1 MYNSGNS
8 SKNVT
13 GASVVDGTLENADY
27 ADNAISGDKID
38 GGTISNFTSTGVD
51 DNATSTKVTVTDT
64 GLGVGKTPVFTLDVA
79 GSLQVDSTSYLGT
92 IRTTNLQDAN
102 NNANAKIVFGG
113 TAKTIVLNTDA
124 TNRLSIAQAGDVTVN
139 TGNLVIGTAGKGIDF
154 SAATP
159 DGTGST
165 GSEVLDD
172 YEEGTWTPAVTSG
185 TVAVGSNKYVK
196 IGKMVYL
203 TAWIGSISDLT
214 SSTEFEVTGIPF
226 TVDTSADNAV
236 SGAVMQRHIT
246 YTSGFTSIVSFVST
260 GTKIRLYELASGT
273 PSYKVVTHSQFV
285 NSSTS
290 IRINFSYRSV

>member
-139 TGNLVIGTAGKGIDF
+139 TGNLVIGTSGKGIDF
-154 SAATP
+154 SATA
-159 DGTGST
+159 GTGT
-165 GSEVLDD
+165 SEVLDD
-172 YEEGTWTPAVTSG
+172 YETGAFTP
-185 TVAVGSNKYVK
+185 TVAGVTLTTGTGTYTK
-196 IGKMVYL
+196 IGNVVY
-203 TAWIGSISDLT
+203 IGMFLSWPTTTDA
-214 SSTEFEVTGIPF
+214 TGVVIAGLPF
-226 TVDTSADNAV
+226 TCKNDNDSRAGV
-236 SGAVMQRHIT
+236 TLSYSTRATHTDFLVA
-246 YTSGFTSIVSFVST
+246 T
-260 GTKIRLYELASGT
+260 GTAYGHLRNLGGSVPTNADMSGRVIHVGGT
-273 PSYKVVTHSQFV
+273 YQSA
-285 NSSTS
+285 
-290 IRINFSYRSV
+290 